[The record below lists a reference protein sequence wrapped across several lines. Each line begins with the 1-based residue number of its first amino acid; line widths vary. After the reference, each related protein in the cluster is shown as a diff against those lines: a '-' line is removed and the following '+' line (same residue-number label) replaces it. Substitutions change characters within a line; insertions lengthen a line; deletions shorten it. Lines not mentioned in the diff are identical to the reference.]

1 MSNSLLHISAHSSA
15 ARQHDSTVTIARLA
29 LIEATEM
36 LDRTTYRRC
45 NDHEDQFCRPF
56 RIHFL
61 NEYIA
66 NRAELHTDA
75 TRLACEA
82 VVAMWELDDKFGEDN
97 EPEEPLE
104 FPQSRT
110 VPISSRNKD

>member
-1 MSNSLLHISAHSSA
+1 MSNNLRDIFASGPNVL
-15 ARQHDSTVTIARLA
+15 QHDALTTTARLA

-56 RIHFL
+56 RIQFL
-61 NEYIA
+61 NEYIS
-66 NRAELHTDA
+66 REVSVHSDP

-82 VVAMWELDDKFGEDN
+82 LIAMWQLDDKFGEDN
-97 EPEEPLE
+97 EPEEPLDFLE
-104 FPQSRT
+104 LTGIT
-110 VPISSRNKD
+110 V